1 MTASRDAITHHM
13 NEKDSFLPFSRE
25 NHQVTDTTRNE
36 QRWTSIDKAAIE
48 TIREWMTQGTVRRTM
63 KDCAQVLQCSYPRVR
78 AQFRYLYSPLTLG
91 DFMKLCAYFEKDPT
105 EAWLEVLHRAYLMDG
120 DDAKAAK
127 TGRRKATIKALAAAL
142 SAVDLPSQE

>member
-1 MTASRDAITHHM
+1 MGKR
-13 NEKDSFLPFSRE
+13 DSFLTFSRE
-25 NHQVTDTTRNE
+25 NRQVTDTTGNE

-48 TIREWMTQGTVRRTM
+48 SVRGWMTEGTVRRTM
-63 KDCAQVLQCSYPRVR
+63 KDCAQVLHCSYPRIR

-127 TGRRKATIKALAAAL
+127 TGRREATIKALAAAL
-142 SAVDLPSQE
+142 SAVDLPSRE